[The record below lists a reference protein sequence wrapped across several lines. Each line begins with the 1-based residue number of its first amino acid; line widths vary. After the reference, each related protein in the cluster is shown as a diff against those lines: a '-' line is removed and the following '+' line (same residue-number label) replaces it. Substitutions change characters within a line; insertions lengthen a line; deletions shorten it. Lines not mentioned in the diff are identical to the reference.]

1 MHRGSVVTP
10 TITSLT
16 SVPLTFLLEQK
27 DDQMSFSNTSLE
39 NAIDNDEPR
48 DIIPPYRKV
57 GVFVPP
63 NISEWN
69 DSTNKTRRIGVVVPP
84 PIASWNDIGPGNL
97 DHVPTNTPV
106 HLAAIK
112 LDDQKEPSELELG
125 PLTIAEEED
134 GEEEKLCDEQL
145 HVSIE
150 AQELARD
157 IVKKSLTSLS
167 ETSQENEEIIEKEAS
182 TINVHEKETQNE
194 IPLEIKSDGST
205 IDIETTKS
213 DVNVTKT
220 SSTLFVDMSKL
231 ENNTVQ

>member
-1 MHRGSVVTP
+1 MQRGSVVTP
-10 TITSLT
+10 TVTSVT

-27 DDQMSFSNTSLE
+27 YDQMSFSNTSLE

-48 DIIPPYRKV
+48 DNIPPYRKM
-57 GVFVPP
+57 GVFAPP

-69 DSTNKTRRIGVVVPP
+69 DSSNKTRRVGVVVPP
-84 PIASWNDIGPGNL
+84 PIASWNDVSPGNL

-112 LDDQKEPSELELG
+112 LDNEKEPSE
-125 PLTIAEEED
+125 PVTQSIAEEEA
-134 GEEEKLCDEQL
+134 EEKLYNEQL
-145 HVSIE
+145 HVSAE

-157 IVKKSLTSLS
+157 ILKKSLTSLS
-167 ETSQENEEIIEKEAS
+167 ETSQENEEFIERESSA
-182 TINVHEKETQNE
+182 INVHDNMTQNE
-194 IPLEIKSDGST
+194 IPFETKSDGST
-205 IDIETTKS
+205 TEIETTKS

-231 ENNTVQ
+231 EDDTIQ

>member
-1 MHRGSVVTP
+1 MQRGSVVTP
-10 TITSLT
+10 TVTSVT

-27 DDQMSFSNTSLE
+27 YDQMSFSNTSLE

-48 DIIPPYRKV
+48 DNIPAYRKV

-69 DSTNKTRRIGVVVPP
+69 DSSNKTRRVGVVVPP
-84 PIASWNDIGPGNL
+84 PIASWNDVGPGNL

-112 LDDQKEPSELELG
+112 LDNEKEPSE
-125 PLTIAEEED
+125 PVTQSIAEEE
-134 GEEEKLCDEQL
+134 EEEKLYNEQL
-145 HVSIE
+145 HVSAE

-157 IVKKSLTSLS
+157 ILKKSLTSLS
-167 ETSQENEEIIEKEAS
+167 ETSQENEEFIERESSA
-182 TINVHEKETQNE
+182 INVHDNMTQNE
-194 IPLEIKSDGST
+194 IPFETKSDGST
-205 IDIETTKS
+205 TEIETTKS

-231 ENNTVQ
+231 EDDTIQ